1 MKGFTLIELLV
12 VVAIIGIISAIAY
25 PAYQGYIQTT
35 YITQASADLNVCA
48 LGMERHY
55 STGFS
60 YADATLGVAAGDI
73 CVGLSPADSD
83 TITRKYDITIEVATA
98 TAFTLRATPAG
109 EACGSGD
116 CIEINHQGEQTS
128 L

>member
-25 PAYQGYIQTT
+25 PAYQGYIKTT

-55 STGFS
+55 SNGFT
-60 YADATLGVAAGDI
+60 YVGAAFGTTAGDI
-73 CVGLSPADSD
+73 CINLSPADS
-83 TITRKYDITIEVATA
+83 TNVTRKYDITLEVATA

-116 CIEINHQGEQTS
+116 CIEINHKGEQTS